1 MSFDADGIGVRVL
14 SIVFASSFPHAD
26 SCPQRRGRSNGD
38 SKSPAV
44 TCPSDI
50 TQTGDLVHRLHS
62 KALTTQSL
70 STDGASCVAVGRV
83 ASSDSGVTMGGTAVQ
98 RGHRQYSTPRTGRYS
113 TATFVPLVVV
123 GTFLAACSGDSGLAV
138 ETPAHRENPSASPSF
153 TGPPSMSLP
162 SPVDDV
168 AATKV
173 QVQERYERYHEV
185 VAEVGA
191 VSDPDDP
198 RLADYATGGV
208 LANLRGTLA
217 LRRADGRRLYGRA
230 APHVSAVT
238 ITGDQA
244 TVQDC
249 LDNSAT
255 GLMDPAGTRLNVG
268 RAQQQT
274 TATLTQEAGVWKVS
288 ELTTVEGGGGC

>member
-1 MSFDADGIGVRVL
+1 
-14 SIVFASSFPHAD
+14 
-26 SCPQRRGRSNGD
+26 
-38 SKSPAV
+38 
-44 TCPSDI
+44 
-50 TQTGDLVHRLHS
+50 
-62 KALTTQSL
+62 
-70 STDGASCVAVGRV
+70 
-83 ASSDSGVTMGGTAVQ
+83 MGGSVVQ
-98 RGHRQYSTPRTGRYS
+98 RGHRQPSTPRTGRYS
-113 TATFVPLVVV
+113 TAAFVSFIVV
-123 GTFLAACSGDSGLAV
+123 GTFLAACSSDPGLAAKA
-138 ETPAHRENPSASPSF
+138 PAHNESRSVNPSF
-153 TGPPSMSLP
+153 TGPPSMSSP

-168 AATKV
+168 AATEV

-255 GLMDPAGTRLNVG
+255 GLMDAAGTRLNVG

-274 TATLTQEAGVWKVS
+274 TATLTHEAGVWKVS